1 MANKETNLAWVGRD
15 ESVIAPCQHLSYFP
29 MTIDHIDHDMIYDV
43 EGNSYIDFLSSAS
56 SLNLGSCNPLITNA
70 VKEQLDKYS
79 QYTIVYTYGKPA
91 IEYAERLAS
100 VYPGKVPVKVAF
112 GNCGSDAND
121 AAVKFARAYTK
132 RTKIITFINGYHG
145 STYGSMSMSMVTT

>member
-1 MANKETNLAWVGRD
+1 MNKETNLAWVNRD

-70 VKEQLDKYS
+70 VKEQLDK
-79 QYTIVYTYGKPA
+79 
-91 IEYAERLAS
+91 
-100 VYPGKVPVKVAF
+100 
-112 GNCGSDAND
+112 
-121 AAVKFARAYTK
+121 
-132 RTKIITFINGYHG
+132 
-145 STYGSMSMSMVTT
+145 